1 LIPRSYLYVPGDQPH
16 KLERATRSGADAVIA
31 DLEDAVAPSAKTA
44 ARNTLAD
51 WLATLT
57 DTNRP
62 EIWVRVNAS
71 PLMAEDVSIVIGPPL
86 AGLCLPKVGRLEQ
99 ILSLDDLVTAGEQR
113 GGFTPGSIRVLPL
126 LESAAGI
133 LSAQAIAKAPRVTQ
147 VGLGEL
153 DLCGELGIEP
163 SPDEPE
169 LLPIRLHV
177 VLASAAARL
186 EAPVAPVST
195 DYRDLDALRRSTQAL
210 ERLGFGSRWAI
221 HPAQVP
227 IINEVFTPTAGE
239 VSAAQRLIEQHEAA
253 LAAGR
258 GVFVDDHGR
267 MADEAVVRSAR
278 RILARARQDGQGTL
292 PSQRRSR
299 GCLRPVEMAPMRHSH
314 RRETLSH
321 WLLCLPSIAR

>member
-1 LIPRSYLYVPGDQPH
+1 LTARSYLYVPGDQPH

-44 ARNTLAD
+44 ARKTVAD
-51 WLATLT
+51 WLATRTGT
-57 DTNRP
+57 DQP

-71 PLMAEDVSIVIGPPL
+71 QLTAEDVHAVISPSL
-86 AGLCLPKVGRLEQ
+86 AGLCLPKVDGPQQ
-99 ILSLDDLVTAGEQR
+99 IRRLDDLATTGEQR
-113 GGFTPGSIRVLPL
+113 AGFAPGSIRVLPL

-133 LSAQAIAKAPRVTQ
+133 LSAQAIAQAPRVAQ
-147 VGLGEL
+147 LGLGEL

-163 SPDEPE
+163 SPDESE
-169 LLPIRLHV
+169 LLPIRLQV

-195 DYRDLDALRRSTQAL
+195 GYRDFDALRRSTQAL
-210 ERLGFGSRWAI
+210 KRLGFGSRWAI

-227 IINEVFTPTAGE
+227 IINEVFTPTAAE

-253 LAAGR
+253 LAADR
-258 GVFVDDHGR
+258 GVFVDDQGR

-278 RILARARQDGQGTL
+278 RILARARQDG
-292 PSQRRSR
+292 R
-299 GCLRPVEMAPMRHSH
+299 
-314 RRETLSH
+314 
-321 WLLCLPSIAR
+321 

>member
-1 LIPRSYLYVPGDQPH
+1 LTARSYLYVPGDQPH

-44 ARNTLAD
+44 ALKTVAD
-51 WLATLT
+51 WLATRTGT
-57 DTNRP
+57 DQP

-71 PLMAEDVSIVIGPPL
+71 QLMTEDVRAVIGPSL
-86 AGLCLPKVGRLEQ
+86 AGLCLPKVDGPEQ
-99 ILSLDDLVTAGEQR
+99 ILRLDELTTAGELR
-113 GGFTPGSIRVLPL
+113 AGFAPGSVRVLPL

-133 LSAQAIAKAPRVTQ
+133 LSAQAIAQAPRVTQ
-147 VGLGEL
+147 LGLGEL

-163 SPDEPE
+163 SRDEPE
-169 LLPIRLHV
+169 LLPIRLQV

-195 DYRDLDALRRSTQAL
+195 GYRDLDALRRSTQAL
-210 ERLGFGSRWAI
+210 KRVGFGSRWAI

-227 IINEVFTPTAGE
+227 IINEIFTPTAAE

-278 RILARARQDGQGTL
+278 RILGQARQDE
-292 PSQRRSR
+292 R
-299 GCLRPVEMAPMRHSH
+299 
-314 RRETLSH
+314 
-321 WLLCLPSIAR
+321 